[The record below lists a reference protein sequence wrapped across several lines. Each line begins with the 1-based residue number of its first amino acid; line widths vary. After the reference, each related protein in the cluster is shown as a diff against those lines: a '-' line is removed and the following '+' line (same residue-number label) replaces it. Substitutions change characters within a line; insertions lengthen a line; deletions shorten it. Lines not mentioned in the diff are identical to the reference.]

1 MFVVILIIVIVAS
14 AGLLIAFGGLLNPS
28 STTNGDPKY
37 NYSFSIAPDGHQWV
51 SWELATSLGIY
62 GNFSVTPTSSK
73 IDLFICNAEN
83 YQSFESTGVADK
95 EYETYTN
102 VGSFKF
108 VIPSDDIWY
117 WVLFNNGSESI
128 SVQLTLAQDASAPKI
143 NHNLEP
149 SGEYAGVVLVTATIS
164 DTFDIPL
171 VEFRVDNALVE
182 SQSGKNFQYSWD
194 TTLWANGIHHVSFIA
209 QDNVG
214 NKRNTTMQIELIN

>member
-1 MFVVILIIVIVAS
+1 MFVVILIIVIVVS

-28 STTNGDPKY
+28 DTNNGDHTY
-37 NYSFSIAPDGHQWV
+37 NYSWSIAPDGHQWV
-51 SWELATSLGIY
+51 RWELVASLGIY

-73 IDLFICNAEN
+73 IDLFICNEEN
-83 YQSFESTGVADK
+83 FQSFESTGVANK
-95 EYETYTN
+95 EYESYANEGT
-102 VGSFKF
+102 FKF

-117 WVLFNNGSESI
+117 WIVFNNGSESI
-128 SVQLTLAQDASAPKI
+128 AVQLALAQDASAPTI
-143 NHNLEP
+143 DHNLEP
-149 SGEYAGVVLVTATIS
+149 GSQYSGEVLVTATIS

-182 SQSGKNFQYSWD
+182 SQSGKNFQYNWN

-214 NKRNTTMQIELIN
+214 NKRNSTIQIELVN